1 VKAHRQA
8 SDPSGSGAHRHAGSS
23 AMVDYS
29 NRIRCAEEVVVG
41 VIDDIL
47 TEGGHMLWQKYLQR
61 KAFPFAA
68 ETATDALVSQLQM
81 CFVAHDRGEPDDET
95 DAEDWS
101 LEGEPIPAEV
111 DNWAR
116 MQLTVRRK
124 QKKYVNDMSPVVR
137 PERRLQTQRTRVS
150 DARVRAKSGS
160 GRDKQSES
168 RSFDLKEDIQLD
180 DEEEKLRDARQMEE
194 TKRRDRENKVRMNEK
209 AKELEQQRV
218 QALHE
223 EMSRRNHTFDSEGGL
238 IWVEDLK
245 LDRLPRVQEVFPYY
259 VKKDPRAKGTDNDE
273 TSRKGKESPAGK
285 KQNQRGKRRGDRSS
299 KSKMDEDDF
308 PDGFSKL
315 QHGQPPILETM
326 MVKAGVVL
334 DVYGKSKAGPPVLP
348 AGVGMS
354 RKEYVALTEKE
365 VAYEAQFASMS
376 DPDASGEPGSPG
388 GHAGPPGTAGSTTRD
403 LAQSQQLEGGDN
415 TLPPI
420 GGDGRGGAT
429 GGSAHGRRGGT
440 GGSRGGAASSNA
452 KPGEE
457 TKKTEVQMQSPAPS
471 MNVRGKKMQA
481 IGHLGQPPRLHV
493 APLGGPYGFG
503 VAQPPLG
510 ATMGHGL
517 VRHGSMKESY
527 FFPHPA
533 PEMPSLLRATS
544 ETSIGPKGRGK
555 SPRLGQLAALP
566 ISRGASREE
575 SRSQTAPSQS
585 LETGALNDEESPR
598 HGMIRP
604 EKKSQAYR
612 GMRQTLFPNTLSSGY
627 VSGMI

>member
-1 VKAHRQA
+1 
-8 SDPSGSGAHRHAGSS
+8 
-23 AMVDYS
+23 MDYC
-29 NRIRCAEEVVVG
+29 NRIRSSEEVVVG

-68 ETATDALVSQLQM
+68 ETATDALVSQLRM
-81 CFVAHDRGEPDDET
+81 CFVAHDRGEPDDSL
-95 DAEDWS
+95 DAEDWT
-101 LEGEPIPAEV
+101 LEAEPIPAEV

-116 MQLTVRRK
+116 MQLSVRRK
-124 QKKYVNDMSPVVR
+124 QKKYVNDLSPITR
-137 PERRLQTQRTRVS
+137 PDRRLQTQRTRVS

-168 RSFDLKEDIQLD
+168 RSFDLKEDLQLD
-180 DEEEKLRDARQMEE
+180 DEEEKLRDARQQEE
-194 TKRRDRENKVRMNEK
+194 AKRRDRENKVRMNEK
-209 AKELEQQRV
+209 AKEVEQQRV

-223 EMSRRNHTFDSEGGL
+223 EMSRRLHTFDSEGGL

-245 LDRLPRVQEVFPYY
+245 LDRLPKVQEVVPYY
-259 VKKDPRAKGTDNDE
+259 VKRDPRAKGADNDA
-273 TSRKGKESPAGK
+273 TSGKGKDSPAGK
-285 KQNQRGKRRGDRSS
+285 KAASQRGRKRFDRSS
-299 KSKMDEDDF
+299 KKMDEDDF

-326 MVKAGVVL
+326 VVKSGVVL
-334 DVYGKSKAGPPVLP
+334 DVYGKSKAGPAVAPQ
-348 AGVGMS
+348 GCGMS

-376 DPDASGEPGSPG
+376 DPSGEHAGESGSPHG
-388 GHAGPPGTAGSTTRD
+388 GPPGTAGSVSRSLD
-403 LAQSQQLEGGDN
+403 GGHAGSSAEGGDG

-420 GGDGRGGAT
+420 PGAT
-429 GGSAHGRRGGT
+429 ANTRSRGGT
-440 GGSRGGAASSNA
+440 SGGSRGGTASGA
-452 KPGEE
+452 MPGDE
-457 TKKTEVQMQSPAPS
+457 KKNKSEVQMAPPAPS
-471 MNVRGKKMQA
+471 MNVRAKKMQA

-493 APLGGPYGFG
+493 APLGGPYGYG

-517 VRHGSMKESY
+517 VRHGSCKESY
-527 FFPHPA
+527 FFPHPT
-533 PEMPSLLRATS
+533 PEIPSLLRATS
-544 ETSIGPKGRGK
+544 ETAVGPKGRG
-555 SPRLGQLAALP
+555 SPRRP
-566 ISRGASREE
+566 SPRSSRGFSREESKE
-575 SRSQTAPSQS
+575 SRSQTAPSKGFGS
-585 LETGALNDEESPR
+585 IMDMEMGGREDEDSPR

-627 VSGMI
+627 VSGML